1 MTIMWRLHE
10 NNLTN
15 PTIMIP
21 LQTNAAAPSVSHILH
36 IMTVLLLASL
46 AACSKT
52 SPDAPPAM
60 PAMPVSVM
68 EMQPATVPVS
78 IEVIAQTEGAREIEV
93 RPRVGGILLRRLYT
107 EGSEVVA
114 GQPMFLIDPT
124 PYQTVLAQE
133 KARRNE
139 QQARIEQTAREKTR
153 LKELLATRS
162 ISQREYDTATSD
174 DAIASALL
182 QQAEARLREA
192 GLNLSYTT
200 VTAPVKGISGRF
212 QLSEGALV
220 SANTSLLTTIVQL
233 SPIWVRFSLSDN
245 ELLQLGGR
253 LTEKTVREVT
263 LILPDG
269 TEYSEK
275 GKLNFVASQIDPSLG
290 TQQLRATFENAS
302 QRLMPGQFVRIR
314 VTTGQQDGIFLVP
327 QTAVM
332 TSDLGKAIYVVGDN
346 NTAMIRPIVTG
357 NWSGKDWIVLEGLK
371 AGDKI
376 ITDNIIKLRPG
387 TPVSPHPAQPPE
399 QVPAAG
405 DKTAVP
411 PAPETVPEAEK
422 NT

>member
-1 MTIMWRLHE
+1 MTLIQK
-10 NNLTN
+10 NT
-15 PTIMIP
+15 
-21 LQTNAAAPSVSHILH
+21 AAQPATLLFRA
-36 IMTVLLLASL
+36 MTGLMLATL
-46 AACSKT
+46 AACGKT
-52 SPDAPPAM
+52 GPDTPPAM
-60 PAMPVSVM
+60 PPMPVSVM
-68 EMQPATVPVS
+68 EVQPTTVPVS

-107 EGSEVVA
+107 EGSEVAV
-114 GQPMFLIDPT
+114 GQPMFLIDPI

-133 KARRNE
+133 KARRDE
-139 QQARIEQTAREKTR
+139 QKARIEQTRREKNR
-153 LKELLATRS
+153 LKELLATQS

-174 DAIASALL
+174 DSIASALL

-220 SANTSLLTTIVQL
+220 SANSSLLTTIVQL

-269 TEYSEK
+269 TEYNEK

-290 TQQLRATFENAS
+290 TQQLRATFDNAG
-302 QRLMPGQFVRIR
+302 QRLMPGQFMRIR
-314 VTTGQQDGIFLVP
+314 ITTGQQDGIFLVP

-346 NTAMIRPIVTG
+346 NTATVRPIVTG
-357 NWSGKDWIVLEGLK
+357 SWSGKDWVVLEGLK

-387 TPVSPHPAQPPE
+387 TPVSPHPAQPPG
-399 QVPAAG
+399 QTPAAG
-405 DKTAVP
+405 DQAAAPLP
-411 PAPETVPEAEK
+411 PGAEPAAK
-422 NT
+422 SKS